1 MTASTPR
8 RSTVYYSGHVQGVGF
23 RYTTHA
29 IARNYRLT
37 GFVRNLPDRRV
48 ELVVE
53 GEPKEITAFLGE
65 VRKQFL
71 DQIRDERSDDGPVT
85 GEFGDFE
92 IRT

>member
-23 RYTTHA
+23 RYTTSE
-29 IARNYRLT
+29 IAQGYAVT

-48 ELVVE
+48 ELIVE
-53 GEPKEITAFLGE
+53 GEPKEIGAFLGD
-65 VRKQFL
+65 VRQRFA
-71 DQIRDERSDDGPVT
+71 DQIRGERSDEGPAT
-85 GEFGDFE
+85 GEFSSFE